1 MKCNEWSTS
10 WKCECEA
17 NLTWI
22 WCLNSP
28 FIANVWQKLGTAQL
42 LRIICCKCVT
52 STFVSHS
59 HLQQIMPRDLQSNI
73 QSVQVHLFVQHL
85 QFNRLPL
92 MEHFS
97 FPLCFGLSFLM
108 ALLSFSSCPIIQKH
122 WLIINHFSKPW
133 LHQWY
138 ITWFGI
144 EQKQID

>member
-1 MKCNEWSTS
+1 MRSKFDVNLMSQLSFHSECLAKVGHSSTP
-10 WKCECEA
+10 A
-17 NLTWI
+17 NYLLQMCDVNI
-22 WCLNSP
+22 R
-28 FIANVWQKLGTAQL
+28 IAFAFAE
-42 LRIICCKCVT
+42 
-52 STFVSHS
+52 S
-59 HLQQIMPRDLQSNI
+59 MPRALQSNI